1 MPTWVLGV
9 SGLYHDAA
17 AVLLRD
23 GCIVA
28 AAQEER
34 FSRLKQDPALP
45 VRAARYCLETAGIT
59 AADLDWLVF
68 YEKPLRKFE
77 RILSTAV
84 ATFPRSWRSFPRQ
97 MHTWLG
103 DRLWLRTSLTSAFGV
118 SPERLLFCEH
128 HLSHAASAFYASP
141 HERAAVLCVDGVGE
155 WATTSLWR
163 GVGSTLEPV
172 SEVRWPH
179 SIGLFYS
186 AITAHLGFAVNEG
199 EYKVMGMAAYGEPRF
214 REQMDRLLRPDDKGG
229 FSVDLDTFSW
239 HWHPSQPA
247 TARLEALLGPPRFPG
262 TPFTPRLA
270 PGEASA
276 AEIEASQRHADIARS
291 AQDATEDL
299 LLRLAR
305 HAHGEVEADALC
317 LAGGVALNAVANGR
331 IAAQGPHA
339 HLWVQPASGDAGGAM
354 GAALWVWH
362 AVLGNPRGAPLT
374 SCALGRET
382 SRARTEELLT
392 DVGARFDD
400 LDDKAPE
407 AAAADLAAGK
417 VIAWVDGRDEWGPRA
432 LGQRSILADPR
443 SAEVRERVNRSVK
456 FREPFRPFAPS
467 VRAEAA
473 DRYFD
478 IPPAAA
484 APSRFMLGCHPVRPD
499 ARAELAAITHAD
511 GTARVQV
518 VDAASSPR
526 FDQLLRAFGET
537 TGVPCL
543 LNTSFNLKGEPLVST
558 PVDALAA
565 FARSDLDS
573 LYVNG
578 FRVERMR

>member
-1 MPTWVLGV
+1 
-9 SGLYHDAA
+9 
-17 AVLLRD
+17 
-23 GCIVA
+23 
-28 AAQEER
+28 
-34 FSRLKQDPALP
+34 
-45 VRAARYCLETAGIT
+45 
-59 AADLDWLVF
+59 
-68 YEKPLRKFE
+68 
-77 RILSTAV
+77 
-84 ATFPRSWRSFPRQ
+84 
-97 MHTWLG
+97 
-103 DRLWLRTSLTSAFGV
+103 
-118 SPERLLFCEH
+118 
-128 HLSHAASAFYASP
+128 
-141 HERAAVLCVDGVGE
+141 
-155 WATTSLWR
+155 
-163 GVGSTLEPV
+163 
-172 SEVRWPH
+172 
-179 SIGLFYS
+179 
-186 AITAHLGFAVNEG
+186 
-199 EYKVMGMAAYGEPRF
+199 
-214 REQMDRLLRPDDKGG
+214 
-229 FSVDLDTFSW
+229 
-239 HWHPSQPA
+239 
-247 TARLEALLGPPRFPG
+247 
-262 TPFTPRLA
+262 
-270 PGEASA
+270 
-276 AEIEASQRHADIARS
+276 
-291 AQDATEDL
+291 
-299 LLRLAR
+299 
-305 HAHGEVEADALC
+305 VEADALC

-478 IPPAAA
+478 ISPAAA

-499 ARAELAAITHAD
+499 AQAELAAITHAD